1 MKIALIVRKLN
12 LKGGTQR
19 QALSL
24 ARELKNKGHE
34 VVICGIYYSKEGC
47 YPELLDG
54 FRVVSLPT
62 QNMSRG
68 TLAKTLTKF
77 APIAETVRDNREA
90 LALAKLMDDDFE
102 LLNPHDQ
109 VSYKVAHFYKK
120 IKRNIPAVWNM
131 NDLPQKVYGFD
142 RARGCDDNF
151 KQAWWR
157 HLAYRIFDWYENSF
171 FLSSMDEIV
180 VVDFFNR
187 DLVLKYLGR
196 EAFTVRS
203 GPDFEHFSYKDRT
216 HPKDEIK
223 LLSSGIL
230 MPHRRYEDSIKALLL
245 LRVRAI
251 PAKLTIMG
259 DIENDKKYHAK
270 LVHLIEELGLQDSV
284 TFTGR
289 VSE

>member
-1 MKIALIVRKLN
+1 MWI
-12 LKGGTQR
+12 
-19 QALSL
+19 
-24 ARELKNKGHE
+24 
-34 VVICGIYYSKEGC
+34 
-47 YPELLDG
+47 
-54 FRVVSLPT
+54 
-62 QNMSRG
+62 
-68 TLAKTLTKF
+68 
-77 APIAETVRDNREA
+77 
-90 LALAKLMDDDFE
+90 
-102 LLNPHDQ
+102 
-109 VSYKVAHFYKK
+109 
-120 IKRNIPAVWNM
+120 
-131 NDLPQKVYGFD
+131 
-142 RARGCDDNF
+142 
-151 KQAWWR
+151 
-157 HLAYRIFDWYENSF
+157 
-171 FLSSMDEIV
+171 
-180 VVDFFNR
+180 FNR

-289 VSE
+289 VSEIDLVKNYHDADVYLFQHHLQSDGLSPFEAAARTSAYCFRTAGCHEILTHMENAILVKAKSPTEIADAIEKLYRDELFIKNVDWRQ